1 MTLLIFQVITFDR
14 RNFQIAM
21 DIDFDGLM
29 LEVHNSPNLAL
40 SDSNQQITKKFKN
53 ILKNLIVRQSK
64 LNDNN
69 IKQELN
75 LLRNQINNFDTELIQ
90 LLSKRNDIVREIAN
104 LKKQNQIT
112 VFQIE
117 EMVRNFKN

>member
-1 MTLLIFQVITFDR
+1 MIEEIS
-14 RNFQIAM
+14 QIAM

-40 SDSNQQITKKFKN
+40 SDSNQQITPKKFKN

-90 LLSKRNDIVREIAN
+90 LLSKRNDIVR
-104 LKKQNQIT
+104 
-112 VFQIE
+112 
-117 EMVRNFKN
+117 R